1 MLLRHRGMISILTR
15 RSISPSVSRPKQRI
29 QLQALVLLAAFCAG
43 LVGMVVAGGPASA
56 HATFVSSTTVA
67 VGTDVSFT
75 LDVPHERAEDVFNTV
90 VRIKVPDGWRGI
102 SCDPFPTWTC
112 TAGPGEIDF
121 IKDSGAEQAQDE
133 TFRFVARANDTGQVA
148 FPVVQIYSTGEN
160 VLWQDT
166 AIVMADGGDPPI
178 TEVPAVPT
186 TRGDD
191 SGPAGAP
198 FSPAVADED
207 PVVVGSAGGSDHNR
221 IFICNSRGKRCS
233 CGSRIISTGRRNSW
247 HLGDRRISAVRHHD
261 GGVLPQNVFTGAV
274 DLDNGKRNLTG
285 VVGAGNKPKCLIL
298 RLLRTGVLDE
308 VDLAGAR
315 SACPCRERI
324 AGDSSPTIGNLDPDH
339 GVEDVLCSLMGDIE
353 GE

>member
-207 PVVVGSAGGSDHNR
+207 PVVVGSAGGSDPGP
-221 IFICNSRGKRCS
+221 NSTPSSDSTVSRADVRALDATVAGDDGTAPS
-233 CGSRIISTGRRNSW
+233 SGEGSSSGLMIVVVAA
-247 HLGDRRISAVRHHD
+247 AV
-261 GGVLPQNVFTGAV
+261 
-274 DLDNGKRNLTG
+274 LT
-285 VVGAGNKPKCLIL
+285 A
-298 RLLRTGVLDE
+298 
-308 VDLAGAR
+308 AGAATFVVIRRR
-315 SACPCRERI
+315 S
-324 AGDSSPTIGNLDPDH
+324 GS
-339 GVEDVLCSLMGDIE
+339 
-353 GE
+353 